1 MTFEPVYQRTSSDCV
16 VCCLAMYLG
25 VSYEEARAMVQD
37 HPGGGVCFN
46 QAVEALRKRGRSARR
61 SVYFFSGFPAILDLP
76 SLNLVGRMHHAPE
89 SVEWHYPAAY
99 AVCCVAT
106 AASDYGSAAVEAAV
120 DALGLAGCAYRHFH
134 GAERKIRG

>member
-1 MTFEPVYQRTSSDCV
+1 MHDDHVAL
-16 VCCLAMYLG
+16 LAACRADPGDLLPRLILAETMY
-25 VSYEEARAMVQD
+25 
-37 HPGGGVCFN
+37 
-46 QAVEALRKRGRSARR
+46 
-61 SVYFFSGFPAILDLP
+61 
-76 SLNLVGRMHHAPE
+76 HAPE

>member
-76 SLNLVGRMHHAPE
+76 SLNLVGRMHACYWDGEKAWDPNAGKSDRLVWTTE
-89 SVEWHYPAAY
+89 LVMVRCAWGGTITEVPVEDEPIL
-99 AVCCVAT
+99 VEVAT
-106 AASDYGSAAVEAAV
+106 
-120 DALGLAGCAYRHFH
+120 
-134 GAERKIRG
+134 